1 MSEGQGG
8 DNAVSDPDRFSGRLF
23 DKDAAGY
30 EKQRLVSP
38 AQRGVDFD
46 GIMQRQ
52 IAAFLPSQHLG
63 RVLDYG
69 AGNSP
74 YRQYISCD
82 RYVTADVSQNLA
94 GDIEHLLVPGEC
106 LAVDAASFDAALLL
120 DVLEHVPDPDFVLGE
135 IRRLLAP
142 NGRLF
147 ISAPFIYREHETPYD
162 FARYTVFGM
171 RELIGRQQGEIV
183 RLIKAGN
190 VFYTLLALFLE
201 RGVANGES
209 NRLGIPGRIVNR
221 LLRTL
226 VPVLVPLLCKA
237 PNQEDGIYHHLLL
250 EVSFA

>member
-1 MSEGQGG
+1 MS
-8 DNAVSDPDRFSGRLF
+8 DSDRFSGRLF
-23 DKDAAGY
+23 DKDTAGY

-38 AQRGVDFD
+38 AQCGVDFD

-52 IAAFLPSQHLG
+52 IAAFLPSYHLG

-74 YRQYISCD
+74 YREYISCD

-94 GDIEHLLVPGEC
+94 GDIEYLLVPGEC
-106 LAVDAASFDAALLL
+106 LAVDAASFDTALLL
-120 DVLEHVPDPDFVLGE
+120 DVLEHAPDPDFILGE

-142 NGRLF
+142 NGRLL
-147 ISAPFIYREHETPYD
+147 ISVPFIYREHETPYD

-171 RELIGRQQGEIV
+171 RELIGRQQGKIV
-183 RLIKAGN
+183 RLSKAGN
-190 VFYTLLALFLE
+190 VFYTLLSLFLE

-226 VPVLVPLLCKA
+226 VPVFAPLLCKA

>member
-8 DNAVSDPDRFSGRLF
+8 DNAVSNPDRFRERLF
-23 DKDAAGY
+23 EKDDAAY
-30 EKQRLVSP
+30 VMQRLVSP
-38 AQRGVDFD
+38 ALRGVDFD

-106 LAVDAASFDAALLL
+106 LAVDTASFDAVLLL

-147 ISAPFIYREHETPYD
+147 ISAPFMYREHETPYD

-171 RELIGRQQGEIV
+171 RELIRRQQGKIV
-183 RLIKAGN
+183 RLSKAGN
-190 VFYTLLALFLE
+190 VFYTLLSLFLE
-201 RGVANGES
+201 RAVANGES
-209 NRLGIPGRIVNR
+209 NRLGIHGRIVNR

-226 VPVLVPLLCKA
+226 VPVLAPLLGKA